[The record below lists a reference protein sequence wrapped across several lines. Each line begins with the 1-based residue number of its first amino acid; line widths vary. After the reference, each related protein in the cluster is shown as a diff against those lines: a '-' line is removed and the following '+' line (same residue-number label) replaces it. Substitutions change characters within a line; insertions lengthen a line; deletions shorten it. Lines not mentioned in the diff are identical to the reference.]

1 MNYSK
6 MLAALIFCCFLFTT
20 SCERDLKKST
30 HHPYQNTHEYPDP
43 TSSSPSAENGDIE
56 MEEGNRWIWQ
66 KPQLV
71 IERLGDLD
79 NKVVADVGA
88 GPYGYFSFRIAAQ
101 TNVRKVI
108 ALDIDPKVNEFID
121 DTRNFLPEGARERIE
136 TRLVE
141 PNDPKLKEEEVDMV
155 LMVNI
160 SFYLEDRIDYFKK
173 LQSAIVSGG
182 KIVIIDFKKRN
193 TPIGPAISERIA
205 LGEIEAELKKAG
217 YKNIKSDDR
226 TLDYQYI
233 ITAKK

>member
-6 MLAALIFCCFLFTT
+6 ILGVIMVSCFFFST
-20 SCERDLKKST
+20 SCERDLKNST

-43 TSSSPSAENGDIE
+43 LPPTTSTNDGEIE

-71 IERLGDLD
+71 IERLGNLD

-108 ALDIDPKVNEFID
+108 ALDIDPKVNKFIN

-141 PNDPKLKEEEVDMV
+141 PNDPKLKTEEVDMV

-160 SFYLEDRIDYFKK
+160 SFFLEDRIDYFKK
-173 LQSAIVSGG
+173 LQNAIVSGG

-205 LGEIEAELKKAG
+205 LGEIEEELKKAG
-217 YKNIKSDDR
+217 YKNINADDR

-233 ITAKK
+233 ITAIK

>member
-1 MNYSK
+1 MNYSNI
-6 MLAALIFCCFLFTT
+6 LGLIIISCFFFST
-20 SCERDLKKST
+20 SCERDLKNST
-30 HHPYQNTHEYPDP
+30 HHPYQNSHEYPDIP
-43 TSSSPSAENGDIE
+43 PSPSTEAGEIE

-71 IERLGDLD
+71 IERLGNLD

-108 ALDIDPKVNEFID
+108 ALDIDPKVNKFID
-121 DTRNFLPEGARERIE
+121 DTRNFLPEGARDRIE

-141 PNDPKLKEEEVDMV
+141 PNDPKLEKEEVDMV

-160 SFYLEDRIDYFKK
+160 SFYLENRIDYFKK
-173 LQSAIVSGG
+173 LQSGIVSGG
-182 KIVIIDFKKRN
+182 KIIIIDFKKRN
-193 TPIGPAISERIA
+193 TTIGPAISERIA
-205 LGEIEAELKKAG
+205 LGQIEEELTKAG
-217 YKNIKSDDR
+217 YRNIISDDR

-233 ITAKK
+233 ITAIK